1 MLLDRHHH
9 TRESRRRSTLKD
21 SNNECSTAKLDLA
34 KNSTKARPDQKFER
48 RLVTETKEISDT
60 ESPNKWDLVYLN
72 TISLNQHLRV
82 NDLCQNF
89 NLLWKYII
97 FITVKFGKILKK
109 IFVILNTYLF
119 LHSNLK
125 GFLDEKWK
133 IALDYVNSN
142 NIWQFNHFLNLVK
155 N

>member
-34 KNSTKARPDQKFER
+34 KNATKARPDQKFER
-48 RLVTETKEISDT
+48 RLVTQTKEMSDI

-72 TISLNQHLRV
+72 TIGLNQHLRV

-97 FITVKFGKILKK
+97 FITVKFGKILKE
-109 IFVILNTYLF
+109 IFV

-133 IALDYVNSN
+133 IALGYVTSN
-142 NIWQFNHFLNLVK
+142 NIWQFDHFLNLVK